1 MKRPGRRPPRSFQ
14 ARTLEQLVAN
24 EVEGGAVLEYLDAM
38 KQFLSLGLA
47 LVLGMGITW
56 AQSNPLLGKWKT
68 KDDETGR
75 IKSIVEITERDGKF
89 YGTVVELFRLPEEEQ
104 DPYCDLC
111 EDDRKDQRVL
121 GMEIVRDM
129 EFDEKWEWEDG
140 TICDPKKGSVY
151 DCEMWFEE
159 GDLNTLKVRG
169 YILFLFRTQE
179 WYRVTE

>member
-1 MKRPGRRPPRSFQ
+1 MKYFEPM
-14 ARTLEQLVAN
+14 T
-24 EVEGGAVLEYLDAM
+24 
-38 KQFLSLGLA
+38 QFLSLGLA
-47 LVLGMGITW
+47 LVLGMGATW

-89 YGTVVELFRLPEEEQ
+89 YGQVVELFRLPEEDQ
-104 DPYCDLC
+104 DPFCDKC
-111 EDDRKDQRVL
+111 EDDRKDKRVL

-129 EFDEKWEWEDG
+129 EFDEEWEWEDG

-151 DCEMWFEE
+151 DCEMWFED
-159 GDLNTLKVRG
+159 GDYDTLKVRG

-179 WYRVTE
+179 WYRVKE